1 MLQTALTSFGLVL
14 LAELGDKTQLAV
26 LALSSRTKTPWAVM
40 LGAGAALL
48 VSTALAVVLGS
59 LLPRILP
66 ASATR
71 IIHYVAGGLLV
82 VVGVWTIW
90 RA

>member
-1 MLQTALTSFGLVL
+1 MWQTALTSFGLVL

-26 LALSSRTKTPWAVM
+26 LALATRTRSPWAVF

-48 VSTALAVVLGS
+48 VSTGLAVIVGG
-59 LLPRILP
+59 LLTKYLP
-66 ASATR
+66 ASATK
-71 IIHYVAGGLLV
+71 ILHYAAGSLLV

-90 RA
+90 KA

>member
-14 LAELGDKTQLAV
+14 LAELGGKTQLAV
-26 LALSSRTKTPWAVM
+26 LALTTRAKFPWAVFA
-40 LGAGAALL
+40 GAGAALL
-48 VSTALAVVLGS
+48 VSTGLAVILGCVLV
-59 LLPRILP
+59 RVLP

-71 IIHYVAGGLLV
+71 IIHYVAGGLLIL
-82 VVGVWTIW
+82 VGAWTIW